1 MLCTFT
7 NTRRLPVKKLFAI
20 LLAAVAFTAQAQSIN
35 GAGATFPAPIY
46 SKWAAEYNKATGVQ
60 MNYQATGSG
69 AGIKQIAA
77 KTVDFGGTDDP
88 LSEQEVRDNGYYQFP
103 VVIGGVVPVVN
114 LKGIEPGKLVLDGK
128 TLADIYRGEIKMWDA
143 PAIAKLNK
151 GINLPNIPIAVVVR
165 ADASGTTAVFTD
177 YLSQVSPEFK
187 KDIGANKQVSW
198 KSGNLTAGKGNAGVA
213 AFTQQI
219 QGTIGYVEY
228 AFAKQGKMSHVA
240 MLDKKG
246 KLIQPDDATFA
257 EAAKSANWNVPGM
270 AVNLNNKDGWPITAA
285 TFIIVY
291 KGSEKSLPVVKFF
304 DWAFTNGDKMA
315 SELDYVPLPEKVKAQ
330 IRADWT
336 KLALK

>member
-1 MLCTFT
+1 M
-7 NTRRLPVKKLFAI
+7 NKLLAI
-20 LLAAVAFTAQAQSIN
+20 LLAAVTFTAHAQSVN
-35 GAGATFPAPIY
+35 GAGATFPAPVY
-46 SKWAAEYNKATGVQ
+46 SKWASEYHKQTGIQ

-88 LSEQEVRDNGYYQFP
+88 LSEEDVKQNGYYQFP

-128 TLADIYRGEIKMWDA
+128 TLADIFRGEIKMWDA

-151 GINLPNIPIAVVVR
+151 GINLPNIPITVVIR

-187 KDIGANKQVSW
+187 RDIGVNKQVSW
-198 KSGNLTAGKGNAGVA
+198 KGGNYTAGKGNAGVA

-246 KLIQPDDATFA
+246 KPVQPDDATFA

-291 KGSEKSLPVVKFF
+291 KGSEKSLPPVKFF

-330 IRADWT
+330 IRADWS